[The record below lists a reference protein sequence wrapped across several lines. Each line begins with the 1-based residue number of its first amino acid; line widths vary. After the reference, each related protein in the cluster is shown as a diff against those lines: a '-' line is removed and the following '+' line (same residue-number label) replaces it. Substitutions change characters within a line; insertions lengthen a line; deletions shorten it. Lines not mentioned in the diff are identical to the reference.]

1 LTFPPGTPIIDTV
14 MNNTT
19 TIQFKEEICSLTYR
33 RTPESYS
40 SRQKHTQVHISNPF
54 SPEDFKDSGFKG
66 QPEYSRKGE
75 DKALDKEW
83 KKYNK
88 YELLIQKK
96 IIDQAVQDGLL
107 DKSLAEE
114 LKWSRKAGC
123 SCGCSPGWT
132 SRDYR
137 RQTIWLTVTSPSKEQ
152 EKKDRN
158 RESLAQ
164 KEMETLS
171 SMVI

>member
-1 LTFPPGTPIIDTV
+1 
-14 MNNTT
+14 MKNNTT
-19 TIQFKEEICSLTYR
+19 IEFNEETCTLSYR
-33 RTPESYS
+33 RTPEYYPSK
-40 SRQKHTQVHISNPF
+40 QKHTQVHISNPF
-54 SPEDFKDSGFKG
+54 DPEDFKDSGFTQ
-66 QPEYSRKGE
+66 QPEYSHKGE

-83 KKYNK
+83 RKYNK
-88 YELLIQKK
+88 YELSIQKK
-96 IIDQAVQDGLL
+96 IIDQAVSNGML
-107 DKSLAEE
+107 DESLAKE

-158 RESLAQ
+158 RESLA
-164 KEMETLS
+164 KREEETLS

>member
-1 LTFPPGTPIIDTV
+1 

-19 TIQFKEEICSLTYR
+19 TIQFNEEICSLHYR
-33 RTPESYS
+33 RTPEPYS
-40 SRQKHTQVHISNPF
+40 SRQKHTKVHISNPF
-54 SPEDFKDSGFKG
+54 SPEDIKGSGFTK
-66 QPEYSRKGE
+66 QPEYSHKGE

-83 KKYNK
+83 RKYNK
-88 YELLIQKK
+88 YELLIQKR

-123 SCGCSPGWT
+123 SCGCSPGWVT
-132 SRDYR
+132 RDYR

-158 RESLAQ
+158 RESLA
-164 KEMETLS
+164 KRELETLS